1 MHAYEIIT
9 KKRDGKTLSREELEY
24 FVTGLTS
31 GAIPDYQVSAFAMA
45 VYFKGMSVQE
55 LADFTMAMVNSGDKI
70 DLSGIKGIKV
80 DKHSTGGVGD
90 KTTILLAP
98 WVAAANA
105 PIAKM
110 SGRGLG
116 HTGGTVDK
124 LESIPGFNPSMS
136 IEAFINA
143 VNSIGVA
150 VTGQTGNLVPAD
162 KKLYAIRD
170 VTGTVESIPLIA
182 SSVMSK
188 KIAAG
193 ADAIVLDVKIGSGAF
208 MKTLEEG
215 KNLARA
221 MVAIGEAVGRK
232 TVAVLSNMDQPL
244 GCAVGNSLE
253 IIESIE
259 TLKGNGPKDVM
270 ELAVSLGA
278 QMLVLSGKAHSV
290 KDGRKLM
297 YDTLHSGK
305 ALEKLRDMIIQQSGD
320 LHVIDDY
327 SLLPKAALCEDIFAN
342 ESGYVSAIDA
352 EEIGIAVKIIGA
364 GRETK
369 DDILDLSA
377 GAVLDA
383 KVGDYV
389 NKGDKLAA
397 LYANDAK
404 KLGEAKKRTVNAY
417 TISKERPTPMPMVLG
432 TITASDFI

>member
-9 KKRDGKTLSREELEY
+9 KKRDGKTLSHEELEY
-24 FVTGLTS
+24 FVAGLTS

-45 VYFKGMSVQE
+45 VYFKGMSTGE

-70 DLSGIKGIKV
+70 DLSGISGIKV

-208 MKTLEEG
+208 MKTLVEG
-215 KNLARA
+215 QNLARA
-221 MVAIGEAVGRK
+221 MVAIGSAVGRK

-244 GCAVGNSLE
+244 GYAIGNSLE

-259 TLKGNGPKDVM
+259 TLKGNGPKDV
-270 ELAVSLGA
+270 EGLAVSLGA
-278 QMLVLSGKAHSV
+278 QMLRLSGRAQSIE
-290 KDGRKLM
+290 DGSELM
-297 YDTLHSGK
+297 YDALNSGK
-305 ALEKLRDMIIQQSGD
+305 ALEKLREMIIQQSGD
-320 LHVIDDY
+320 PRVVDDY
-327 SLLPKAALCEDIFAN
+327 GLLPKAALCEDIIAN
-342 ESGYVSAIDA
+342 ESGYISAINA

-377 GAVLDA
+377 GAVLKV
-383 KVGDYV
+383 KVGGRV

-404 KLGEAKKRTVNAY
+404 KLNEAKKRVLNAY
-417 TISKERPTPMPMVLG
+417 TFSKNQPKTMPMVLDIIG
-432 TITASDFI
+432 AEDI